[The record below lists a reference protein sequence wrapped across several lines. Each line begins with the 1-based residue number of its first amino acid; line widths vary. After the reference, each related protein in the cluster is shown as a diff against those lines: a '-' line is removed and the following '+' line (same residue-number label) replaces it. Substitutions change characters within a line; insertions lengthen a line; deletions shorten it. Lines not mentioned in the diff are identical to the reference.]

1 VKMRARNYVSNLILH
16 LWGTVTHKLW
26 VIIYISGFVFRLA
39 WRALLHDWT
48 KFSSA
53 ETQGFVK
60 TISQLKKTTY
70 GSAEYQELLDQL
82 RPSLE
87 HHYRHCR
94 HHPEHFED
102 GVAGMTLLDVVEMY
116 FDWKAACRRHAD
128 GDLRRS
134 IGHNRKRFELSEE
147 VARILMNT
155 VEERS

>member
-1 VKMRARNYVSNLILH
+1 MRAATYVSNCILH

-26 VIIYISGFVFRLA
+26 VIIYTSRFAIRLV

-48 KFSSA
+48 KFSST

-116 FDWKAACRRHAD
+116 FDWQAACRRHAD

-134 IGHNRKRFELSEE
+134 IEHNRKRFELSEE